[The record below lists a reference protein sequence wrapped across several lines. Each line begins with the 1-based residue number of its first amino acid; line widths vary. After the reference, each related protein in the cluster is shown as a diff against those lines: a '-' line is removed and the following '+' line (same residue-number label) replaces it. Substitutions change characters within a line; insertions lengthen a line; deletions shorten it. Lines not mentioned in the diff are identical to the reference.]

1 MSFALGQRWI
11 SQTESEL
18 GLGTVVE
25 IADRTVTLLFPA
37 TGEQRTYTLA
47 SAPLIRVTFGIG
59 DKIASHQGWQ
69 LLVEEIS
76 ELDGQ
81 LTYIG
86 QRLDTGLNTS
96 LKETFVDHHFV
107 LDQPDQ
113 RLLSGQYDDP
123 KWFDLRLACLEQQ
136 YQHQTSPLLGM
147 TGARVDLIPHQ
158 IHIAA
163 EVANRHAPRVLLAD
177 EVGLGKTIEAALII
191 HQQILTGRAAR
202 VLIVVP
208 NSLVHQWLVEMLRR
222 VNLAFAIFD
231 TQRCQAL
238 SEESDNPFES
248 EQLVLCSL
256 DFLTQN
262 PKYQAQAKAAPWDLL
277 VVDEAHHLEWS
288 EQAPSAAYQCIEALA
303 SVTRGVLLLTATPD
317 QLGHAS
323 HFARLRLLDSDRFY
337 DYQAFLQEEQGYS
350 QLAEAIAPLLEGN
363 SLTPEQISDITE
375 FAPELADRLKNLNQA
390 TEQEK
395 QHLLGE
401 LIDRHGTGRLLFRN
415 SRSGIKGFPVRHLH
429 SYPLDL
435 PEQYQTL
442 FQSEDLDV
450 EYYLTP
456 ERHASLQE
464 QWTQSDPRVDWFIGL
479 LQQFKNEKVLVI
491 CASAGTAMQLAEA
504 LRIRAGIHAG
514 IFHEALS
521 IVERDKMAA
530 FFAQSEQGAQTLICS
545 EIGSEG
551 RNFQFAHHL
560 VLFDLP
566 LLPDLLEQRIGR
578 LDRIGQQQDIQIHLP
593 YFAHSA
599 QQKLLEWYHQ
609 GLNAFEHTCPVGSTV
624 YEEVRHEL
632 LNALRPDSEPGLFD
646 KLLKQTRQRYLKL
659 REDLEAGRD
668 KLLELNSSGRGK
680 VEPLLDAI
688 HSIDDSARLERFMG
702 RLLDTIGVLQE
713 DKNESSYILRP
724 GDTMVNQLPG
734 LDEEGLTITYERET
748 ALAIED
754 IQFFSADHPM
764 VRHAMDLILTDT
776 LGKSSLA
783 LMQDKSVAN
792 GCYFIECLFVL
803 SANASRDLQL
813 HRYLPPTPIRLCLDA
828 KGKEVMQP
836 FNELQ
841 PLNNKIAGQLL
852 KALESQIQTGLKQ
865 AGKAAAKAARELRH
879 SCLSK
884 MQAELG
890 DELDRLLNLKKL
902 NPSIRDE
909 EIQHLAHQIHQLGEL
924 INGARLQLEA
934 IRLVV
939 NSH

>member
-25 IADRTVTLLFPA
+25 IADRTVSLLFVA

-47 SAPLIRVTFGIG
+47 SAPLVRVTFAIG
-59 DKIASHQGWQ
+59 DKISSHEGWQ
-69 LLVEEIS
+69 LLVDEIS
-76 ELDGQ
+76 EQDGQ
-81 LTYIG
+81 LTYSG
-86 QRLDTGLNTS
+86 QRLDTGRKAS
-96 LKETFVDHHFV
+96 LKETFLDHHFI

-136 YQHQTSPLLGM
+136 YQHQISPLLGM

-158 IHIAA
+158 IHIAS
-163 EVANRHAPRVLLAD
+163 EVAGRYAPRVLLAD

-208 NSLVHQWLVEMLRR
+208 DSLVHQWLVEMLRR

-231 TQRCQAL
+231 TERCQAL
-238 SEESDNPFES
+238 NEESSNPFES

-256 DFLTQN
+256 DFLAQN
-262 PKYQAQAKAAPWDLL
+262 PKYQAQAEAAPWDLL
-277 VVDEAHHLEWS
+277 VVDEAHHLQWS
-288 EQAPSAAYQCIEALA
+288 EDAPSQAYQCIEALA
-303 SVTRGVLLLTATPD
+303 AVTSGVLLLTATPD

-323 HFARLRLLDSDRFY
+323 HFARLRLLDPDRFY

-350 QLAEAIAPLLEGN
+350 HLADALTPLLEGETL
-363 SLTPEQISDITE
+363 SMAQISAIAD
-375 FAPELADRLKNLNQA
+375 FAPELADRLKSVNQA

-415 SRSGIKGFPVRHLH
+415 SRSGIKGFPARILH
-429 SYPLDL
+429 SYPLTL
-435 PEQYQTL
+435 PDQYKAL
-442 FQSEDLDV
+442 FGQEIPELQ
-450 EYYLTP
+450 YYLTP
-456 ERHASLQE
+456 ERHGSVQE
-464 QWTQSDPRVDWFIGL
+464 SWTQNDPRVDWFVQL
-479 LQQFKNEKVLVI
+479 LQQHKDEKVLVI
-491 CASAGTAMQLAEA
+491 CASAGTAMKLAEA
-504 LRIRAGIHAG
+504 LRVKAGIHAG
-514 IFHEALS
+514 VFHEGLS

-530 FFAQSEQGAQTLICS
+530 FFAQSEQGAQALICS

-578 LDRIGQQQDIQIHLP
+578 LDRIGQQQDVQIHLP
-593 YFAHSA
+593 YFTGSA
-599 QQKLLEWYHQ
+599 QHRLLDWYHQ
-609 GLNAFEHTCPVGSTV
+609 GLNAFEQTCPVGSSIFEQV
-624 YEEVRHEL
+624 QQQL
-632 LNALRPDSEPGLFD
+632 IAALRPDSDPALFD
-646 KLLKQTRQRYLKL
+646 AVLQQSQLLYRQLKA
-659 REDLEAGRD
+659 ELEAGRD

-680 VEPLLDAI
+680 VEPLLEAI
-688 HSIDDSARLERFMG
+688 RSSDDSARLERFMG
-702 RLLDTIGVLQE
+702 RLLDAIGVVQE
-713 DKNESSYILRP
+713 DRDESSYILRP

-734 LDEEGLTITYERET
+734 LDEEGLTITYERQA
-748 ALAIED
+748 ALAMED

-764 VRHAMDLILTDT
+764 VRHAMDVILTDT

-783 LMQDKSVAN
+783 LMQDKSLAN

-813 HRYLPPTPIRLCLDA
+813 HRHLPPTPIRLCLDA
-828 KGKEVMQP
+828 KGNEVEQS
-836 FNELQ
+836 FTELQ
-841 PLNNKIAGQLL
+841 PLNSKIAGQLL
-852 KALESQIQTGLKQ
+852 KALEAQIQTGLKQ
-865 AGKAAAKAARELRH
+865 AGKAAGKTARELRH
-879 SCLSK
+879 SCLGR
-884 MQAELG
+884 MQSELG

-909 EIQHLAHQIHQLGEL
+909 EIQHLARQIHQLGEL

-934 IRLVV
+934 IRLIV